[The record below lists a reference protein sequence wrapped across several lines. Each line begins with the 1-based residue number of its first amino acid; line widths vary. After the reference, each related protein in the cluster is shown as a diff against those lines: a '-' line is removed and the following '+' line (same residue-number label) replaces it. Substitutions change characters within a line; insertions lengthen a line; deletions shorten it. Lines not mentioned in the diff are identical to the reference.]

1 MDLYDLYGCVNQL
14 IPGGHHLVPPSSP
27 AKSFESKL
35 SFRWGLFCW
44 QAVFG
49 AIWTPR
55 CCLLRGLEVGKWWI
69 YPPKMV
75 SPEGQPTGYID
86 DCYNLVQLHL
96 LRFQCY
102 ISSIHQLKIRY
113 FLARYLRFLPD
124 VSRIVLAK
132 HQLWGY
138 STTVTGVS
146 VEMVFLLFAHGHGL
160 EIL

>member
-1 MDLYDLYGCVNQL
+1 MFHPVRLRNPSNRSSRFAEASSAGRQCSAQSGPRGAACCAAWRWENGEFIHQKWS
-14 IPGGHHLVPPSSP
+14 HL
-27 AKSFESKL
+27 
-35 SFRWGLFCW
+35 R
-44 QAVFG
+44 
-49 AIWTPR
+49 
-55 CCLLRGLEVGKWWI
+55 
-69 YPPKMV
+69 
-75 SPEGQPTGYID
+75 GQPTGYID

-146 VEMVFLLFAHGHGL
+146 VEMFFLLFAHGHGL